1 MGPSEAGV
9 GHSMGA
15 LEAPGGERLAHAA
28 RCARL
33 MGVSWHQAVA
43 RCVRAGKVSEEVC
56 HLPMTHYS
64 GGRRSSPS
72 VGRGCQT
79 RVEGRN
85 RNALGSVWEGR

>member
-33 MGVSWHQAVA
+33 MGGSPGIKLWLGVSGQARSVR
-43 RCVRAGKVSEEVC
+43 RCA
-56 HLPMTHYS
+56 T
-64 GGRRSSPS
+64 SP
-72 VGRGCQT
+72 
-79 RVEGRN
+79 
-85 RNALGSVWEGR
+85 

>member
-33 MGVSWHQAVA
+33 MG
-43 RCVRAGKVSEEVC
+43 G
-56 HLPMTHYS
+56 LLT
-64 GGRRSSPS
+64 SSC
-72 VGRGCQT
+72 G
-79 RVEGRN
+79 
-85 RNALGSVWEGR
+85 